1 MWIDTNR
8 LRFDDFNPYEQFDE
22 GELCSPEEQA
32 EWEREMA
39 EREREDNAYR
49 EAMERDQAEMDYRF

>member
-8 LRFDDFNPYEQFDE
+8 LRFDDFNPDEQFDE
-22 GELCSPEEQA
+22 SELCSPEEQA
-32 EWEREMA
+32 VWEREMA

-49 EAMERDQAEMDYRF
+49 DAMERDQAEMDYPF